1 MAGNHECGICG
12 SLYELTSSKL
22 NDRDKDSIIC
32 DVCGTT
38 IKSWNG
44 AVMWEARLILRRDK
58 RTEPPTE

>member
-1 MAGNHECGICG
+1 MPANHECETCG

-22 NDRDKDSIIC
+22 NERDKDSITC

-44 AVMWEARLILRRDK
+44 AVMWESRLVQRRDK
-58 RTEPPTE
+58 RNESASE